1 MPECQKKDDDLER
14 LDNRVVQKKMNIK
27 LNRKNIPEK

>member
-14 LDNRVVQKKMNIK
+14 LDNRVVQKKNEYQIK
-27 LNRKNIPEK
+27 QKKHS